1 MLSIGPG
8 RDSSRQG
15 RRKFWIVR
23 GEDHFYDTGRKLAKS
38 LAEAGLTVLVFC
50 PSRIS
55 AERMISRTVKSDEIE
70 SSYVR
75 VYRSGLSPTQREE
88 IEQGL
93 RTRDVRLVFSTSAL
107 ELGIDIGEIDV
118 VLCVGFSCIGI

>member
-1 MLSIGPG
+1 
-8 RDSSRQG
+8 
-15 RRKFWIVR
+15 
-23 GEDHFYDTGRKLAKS
+23 
-38 LAEAGLTVLVFC
+38 
-50 PSRIS
+50 
-55 AERMISRTVKSDEIE
+55 MISRTVKSDEIE